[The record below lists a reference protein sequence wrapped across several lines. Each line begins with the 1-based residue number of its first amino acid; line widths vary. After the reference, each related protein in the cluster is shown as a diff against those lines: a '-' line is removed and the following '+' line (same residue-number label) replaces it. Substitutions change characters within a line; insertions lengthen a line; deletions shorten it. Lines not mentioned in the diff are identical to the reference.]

1 MSTNIIPELNWLLEL
16 VKKEYGRD
24 ISTTTDFES
33 LSVIIEKKTG
43 ELLSSSTLKRLYGYV
58 SLRPIPRKSTL
69 DILARYVGWKSYD
82 NFLEDLRMNPQFNS
96 SYFSTKIIHSSD
108 LNIGQRLKIGWAPDR
123 IVIIEYMGDKAFQVI
138 ESCNSQL
145 MPGDC
150 FEMISFMKNYPLF
163 ISSGIERD
171 GEHTSPYVGGLQGGV
186 NLLEILK

>member
-96 SYFSTKIIHSSD
+96 SYFSTKIIHS
-108 LNIGQRLKIGWAPDR
+108 
-123 IVIIEYMGDKAFQVI
+123 
-138 ESCNSQL
+138 
-145 MPGDC
+145 
-150 FEMISFMKNYPLF
+150 
-163 ISSGIERD
+163 
-171 GEHTSPYVGGLQGGV
+171 
-186 NLLEILK
+186 

>member
-16 VKKEYGRD
+16 VKKEYGRY

-82 NFLEDLRMNPQFNS
+82 NFLEDLRMNPQFNY

-123 IVIIEYMGDKAFQVI
+123 IIVIEYMGDKAFQVI
-138 ESCNSQL
+138 EYRL
-145 MPGDC
+145 
-150 FEMISFMKNYPLF
+150 I
-163 ISSGIERD
+163 
-171 GEHTSPYVGGLQGGV
+171 V
-186 NLLEILK
+186 LLCI

>member
-1 MSTNIIPELNWLLEL
+1 
-16 VKKEYGRD
+16 
-24 ISTTTDFES
+24 
-33 LSVIIEKKTG
+33 
-43 ELLSSSTLKRLYGYV
+43 
-58 SLRPIPRKSTL
+58 
-69 DILARYVGWKSYD
+69 
-82 NFLEDLRMNPQFNS
+82 MNPQFNS

-123 IVIIEYMGDKAFQVI
+123 IIVIEYMGDKAFQVI

-145 MPGDC
+145 RPGDC
-150 FEMISFMKNYPLF
+150 FEMISFMKNYPLL